1 MKVGNVTFLGDSREK
16 PVETKPFVAQLL
28 KYVVEAH
35 YGGTAIFV
43 EPVWVRAP
51 MRDNTI
57 WEGVVY
63 IFDLHG
69 HPEGERAYT
78 WTIPRTNGKSQYFAV
93 LHEGVVTS
101 PKDAVR
107 TAGRAISFA
116 SH

>member
-1 MKVGNVTFLGDSREK
+1 MRVGNVTFLGDLREE
-16 PVETKPFVAQLL
+16 PVETKPFAAQLL

-51 MRDNTI
+51 MRDDTI

-69 HPEGERAYT
+69 NPEGERAYT
-78 WTIPRTNGKSQYFAV
+78 WTTPRANGKSQYFAV
-93 LHEGVVTS
+93 LHEGQVTS

-107 TAGRAISFA
+107 MARTASSFA
-116 SH
+116 SY